1 MGLARWLA
9 GPLKENRPRARA
21 AWPILGP
28 TKGLKIG
35 PNLGQKFSP
44 WARQMG
50 NTKIKTLLTLSKIR
64 EINMKVIKVKVKYA
78 KNNDKRRQ
86 QN

>member
-1 MGLARWLA
+1 M
-9 GPLKENRPRARA
+9 
-21 AWPILGP
+21 
-28 TKGLKIG
+28 
-35 PNLGQKFSP
+35 PNLGQKFRP

-64 EINMKVIKVKVKYA
+64 EINMKIIKVKIKYA
-78 KNNDKRRQ
+78 KNNDKRQQ